1 MTATTRADRVKIHG
15 PLQKHAEGFEAELL
29 RLGFTPASSVNQFHL
44 LAHLSRW
51 LEAESMRLG
60 DLTVVQVD
68 AFLAERKSD
77 TYRVVHP

>member
-1 MTATTRADRVKIHG
+1 MTASTPAGRVRIQG

-29 RLGFTPASSVNQFHL
+29 RLGFTPGPIVNHFHL

-51 LEAESMRLG
+51 LEAESTRLG

-68 AFLAERKSD
+68 EIR
-77 TYRVVHP
+77 